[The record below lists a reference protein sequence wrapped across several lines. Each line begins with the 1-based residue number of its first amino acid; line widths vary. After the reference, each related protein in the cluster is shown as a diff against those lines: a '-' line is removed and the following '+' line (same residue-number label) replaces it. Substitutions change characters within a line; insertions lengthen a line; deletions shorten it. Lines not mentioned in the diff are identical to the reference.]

1 MYRRVRT
8 VAIFLPH
15 PHAMTSV
22 LIVDDEPA
30 VRDIM
35 ARWVKS
41 LGLRSHTAE
50 SADEALATLRT
61 QHYDLAV
68 IDVMMP
74 GHDGLWLANEM
85 HRKHPNTAVVIATAS
100 KELVDA
106 ERPQPDFVDLLVKP
120 FQRDRFA
127 LAVDRGRQW
136 RKQAIEEL
144 RWHAQLSLETQDLAA
159 GICGEVRT
167 YAAEGLD
174 ERDALRVIMSARI
187 PDVVAHGERVAR
199 YAQSLARELGV
210 DTSLGPLIEDAALFH
225 DIGKAAMPDAL
236 LTKPSPLTPGE
247 VALMRR
253 HVDVGAQ
260 ILEATGSLAAAAPIV
275 LAAHEWFGGGGYP
288 QKLSGDEIPLASRV
302 IAVADAYDAM
312 TQTRAYR
319 KRIDSSDAIT
329 ELLRCCPVQFDPVI
343 VAALL
348 ALLSRH

>member
-1 MYRRVRT
+1 M
-8 VAIFLPH
+8 AILLETDSQPKAVK
-15 PHAMTSV
+15 PIDV
-22 LIVDDEPA
+22 LIVDDEAP
-30 VRDIM
+30 VRRLLGRLLEQNGYTCTLAAD
-35 ARWVKS
+35 AREARLQLRATEFALILCDVNMPDESGLDLVK
-41 LGLRSHTAE
+41 HVVAE
-50 SADEALATLRT
+50 
-61 QHYDLAV
+61 Y
-68 IDVMMP
+68 
-74 GHDGLWLANEM
+74 
-85 HRKHPNTAVVIATAS
+85 PNTAVVIATAS

-199 YAQSLARELGV
+199 YVQSLARELGV
-210 DTSLGPLIEDAALFH
+210 HASLGPLIEDAALFH

-275 LAAHEWFGGGGYP
+275 LATHEWFGGGGYP
-288 QKLSGDEIPLASRV
+288 RKLSGDEIPLASRV

>member
-1 MYRRVRT
+1 
-8 VAIFLPH
+8 
-15 PHAMTSV
+15 MTSV

-41 LGLRSHTAE
+41 LGLRSYSAAN
-50 SADEALATLRT
+50 ADEALATLRT

-136 RKQAIEEL
+136 RKQAIAEL

-167 YAAEGLD
+167 YAAQGLD
-174 ERDALRVIMSARI
+174 ERNALRVIMSARI

-199 YAQSLARELGV
+199 YAQSITRELGI
-210 DTSLGPLIEDAALFH
+210 DTSLGPLIEDAAVFH
-225 DIGKAAMPDAL
+225 DVGKAAMPDAL
-236 LTKPSPLTPGE
+236 LAKPSPLTPGE
-247 VALMRR
+247 AALMRH

-260 ILEATGSLAAAAPIV
+260 ILEATGSLAEAAPIV
-275 LAAHEWFGGGGYP
+275 LATHEWFGGGGYP

-319 KRIDSSDAIT
+319 KRIDPSDAIT
-329 ELLRCCPVQFDPVI
+329 ELLRCCPAQFDPEI

>member
-210 DTSLGPLIEDAALFH
+210 HASLGPLIEDAALFH

-275 LAAHEWFGGGGYP
+275 LATHEWFGGGGYP

>member
-225 DIGKAAMPDAL
+225 DIGKAA
-236 LTKPSPLTPGE
+236 
-247 VALMRR
+247 